1 MVPTNSFVLTL
12 DIDWAPDFMIDQVA
26 DILLKNNVKATWFV
40 THESDAV
47 NRLKNQAQ
55 LFELG
60 IHPNMLCGSTHGKTQ
75 DEVLTH
81 IKEIVPNAV
90 SMRTHGLYQTSPW
103 LTKAAK
109 EYGIQTD
116 VSLFL
121 PRATHLQPH
130 KINWNGSSLWRLPY
144 FWEDDAEM
152 FEENPIW
159 SLSDERLSVSGL
171 RIFDFHPIHI
181 VLNTDDFGKYEALK
195 KIKPLSLWDKTFI
208 DEHIYTGFG
217 PRNIFLELVSSLKGK
232 GTTVTELVNQWIES

>member
-1 MVPTNSFVLTL
+1 MVSTNSFVLTL
-12 DIDWAPDFMIDQVA
+12 DVDWAPDFMIDQVA
-26 DILLKNNVKATWFV
+26 DILLKNNVKATWFI
-40 THESDAV
+40 THESDAIS
-47 NRLKNQAQ
+47 RLRNNSQ

-81 IKEIVPNAV
+81 IKEIVPDAV

-121 PRATHLQPH
+121 PRAKNLQPH

-152 FEENPIW
+152 FDDNPIW
-159 SLSDERLSVSGL
+159 RLSDERLNVSGL

-181 VLNTDDFGKYEALK
+181 VLNTDNFSKYEELK
-195 KIKPLSLWDKTFI
+195 KRKPLSLWDKAFI
-208 DEHIYTGFG
+208 EEHIYTGFG
-217 PRNIFLELVSSLKGK
+217 PRNIFLELVNNLKGK
-232 GTTVTELVNQWIES
+232 GTTITELVNTWIES